1 MLSGD
6 AHHLFF
12 LGLFWFVL
20 IDEAEIRRALE
31 ICGISIT
38 KLAVYLERDRG
49 YVESQLKD
57 VRPLYHRDLINK
69 LPKRFTQWYAFLLLM
84 KVGLPEELQQAS
96 LYEYAMQSYEQQ
108 LTQLSP
114 FEQKKETA

>member
-1 MLSGD
+1 MSEFQI
-6 AHHLFF
+6 AVS
-12 LGLFWFVL
+12 LGLFCFVL
-20 IDEAEIRRALE
+20 IDEAEIRRALD

-57 VRPLYHRDLINK
+57 ARPLYHRDLVNK
-69 LPKRFTQWYAFLLLM
+69 LPKKFVQWYAFLLLM

-96 LYEYAMQSYEQQ
+96 LIEYAMQSYEQQ
-108 LTQLSP
+108 LAQLSP
-114 FEQKKETA
+114 FEQEQKKETA